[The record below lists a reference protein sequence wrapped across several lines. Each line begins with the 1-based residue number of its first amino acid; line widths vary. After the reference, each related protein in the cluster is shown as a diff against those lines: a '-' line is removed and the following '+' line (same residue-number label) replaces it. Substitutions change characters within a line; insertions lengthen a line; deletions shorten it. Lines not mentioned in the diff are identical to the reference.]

1 MAVLTPRASRF
12 LPLCLGI
19 ALSAAQLLSS
29 SPALAESESGEKVR
43 LVLPAKGRATDAR
56 RINAAGQAVVNFGEL
71 SRREELLGPR
81 KGEIRAKVMDELE
94 EPEEP
99 FSALALP
106 QSQLSPLRPGSVQAP
121 LGIQVVSPS
130 PTQSFMGLDD
140 IAMPDS

>member
-106 QSQLSPLRPGSVQAP
+106 QSQLSPLRPGSVQA
-121 LGIQVVSPS
+121 LTIKSVASRKRSRAKV
-130 PTQSFMGLDD
+130 GL
-140 IAMPDS
+140 ILYE